1 MPRPRPVFRP
11 SAIVKPPDS
20 AKLDTRRK
28 VILGGALLDLA
39 ERDST
44 AATML
49 DRLIRN
55 LPREQDRRAF
65 TDWDASG
72 SSASPAPG
80 SDADNPS

>member
-1 MPRPRPVFRP
+1 M
-11 SAIVKPPDS
+11 
-20 AKLDTRRK
+20 
-28 VILGGALLDLA
+28 ILGGALLDLA
-39 ERDST
+39 ERDSN
-44 AATML
+44 AAAML
-49 DRLIRN
+49 DRPVRN